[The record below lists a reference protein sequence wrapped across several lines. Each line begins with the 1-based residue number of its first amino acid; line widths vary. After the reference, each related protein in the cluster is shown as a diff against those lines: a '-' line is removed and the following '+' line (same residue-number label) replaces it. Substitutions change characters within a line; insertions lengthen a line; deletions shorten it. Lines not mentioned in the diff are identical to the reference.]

1 MNPFFGFGFG
11 FASSWSEISRNLSC
25 NGFRI
30 RIPDSGFASSCYRKS
45 TMDSQDMDSG
55 FGFPVLKLDSGFGF
69 AKWIRIRQMDSDSL
83 TRRTATRTKTVI
95 ITCVNITQWSVKATP
110 RTEFSRLYATLT
122 HIFGVM
128 DQCVT

>member
-1 MNPFFGFGFG
+1 MLDDCWIIQQSWDFHLKAPSPSIGIADSQPQKMNPFFGFGFG

-95 ITCVNITQWSVKATP
+95 Q
-110 RTEFSRLYATLT
+110 
-122 HIFGVM
+122 
-128 DQCVT
+128 